1 MTIPPTALMITV
13 MGMIMATVTGTGMIT
28 VTGTGMGTNIP
39 RPHPSVRASCL
50 RRRLMLSSLLL
61 R

>member
-1 MTIPPTALMITV
+1 MTIPPTALVITF
-13 MGMIMATVTGTGMIT
+13 MGMIMAMGAGTG
-28 VTGTGMGTNIP
+28 TGTGMGTNIP